1 MSSKTKFKKA
11 VRQVHLW
18 LGFTSGLIVFIVS
31 ITGCIYVFETELRSL
46 YEQQF
51 TDITPQQRPILL
63 PEALKEIGKKA
74 LEEDLG
80 KTIAPEYEYI
90 SYYKNP
96 EKTAHYYVFS
106 EEQSLYHY
114 VYINQY
120 TGEVLKIKDLNNDF
134 FAIVIKIHY
143 SLLLPDEIGKIV
155 IGIAVIIFIIMLITG
170 IILWFPKNKATLK
183 QRFTIKWNAKWRR
196 VNYDFHN
203 VFGFYNF
210 LLALI
215 IALTGLTWSFDW
227 MQETVD
233 WIANGGAYSASPK
246 ELKSSSSLIK
256 GKFDPVFKDHYNKK
270 DFEILAIY
278 FPKLPTKPITI
289 TKNKSVTTFYDSETF
304 YYDQSSAQLLHTETY
319 AEGTPGQKMRALNFD
334 MHIGKILGLPGQI
347 LAFIASL
354 ISASLP
360 VTGFLIWY
368 GRKFKKTKDK
378 KRLQ

>member
-1 MSSKTKFKKA
+1 MRSKSKFKKA
-11 VRQVHLW
+11 VRQIHLW

-46 YEQQF
+46 YEHQF
-51 TDITPQQRPILL
+51 TNITPQQGPILL
-63 PEALKEIGKKA
+63 PEALKEIGRKA

-80 KTIAPEYEYI
+80 KTIDPKYEYI
-90 SYYKNP
+90 SYYKDP
-96 EKTAHYYVFS
+96 GKTAHYYVFS

-120 TGEVLKIKDLNNDF
+120 TGEVLKIKDINNDF
-134 FAIVIKIHY
+134 FAFVIKIHY
-143 SLLLPDEIGKIV
+143 SLLLPDEIGETI
-155 IGIAVIIFIIMLITG
+155 IGVAVIIFVLMLITG
-170 IILWFPKNKATLK
+170 IILWFPKNKTSLK
-183 QRFTIKWNAKWRR
+183 QRFTIRWNAKWRR
-196 VNYDFHN
+196 VNYDAHN
-203 VFGFYNF
+203 VFGFYHF

-233 WIANGGAYSASPK
+233 WIANGGAYSAPAK
-246 ELKSSSSLIK
+246 EFTSSAPLIK

-278 FPKLPTKPITI
+278 FPKSPETPISI
-289 TKNKSVTTFYDSETF
+289 TKNKSATTFYDSETL

-319 AEGTPGQKMRALNFD
+319 AGSTPGQKMRALNFD
-334 MHIGKILGLPGQI
+334 IHIGKVLGLPGQI

-368 GRKFKKTKDK
+368 GRKFKKK
-378 KRLQ
+378 KKK